1 MKLDR
6 KGDAWRK
13 NGQSLA
19 VAGRRGGECGGLSGP
34 PAEACPDLS
43 SAGNL
48 AGVRVLTITAKPLL
62 RSIELYG
69 SRPRALRTIQ
79 LRLPTGWGPC
89 SDLAM
94 NSLSIFSRGSA
105 GEAQT
110 HDQVLA
116 LVDPEPLPRECLAE
130 VLQAAFSRTL
140 VVAAADIGEINPA
153 MSTPIALGLVKVPGP
168 YAPGTVGASVK
179 AFEEHLP
186 GTPIIVMG
194 CGSEC
199 FALEAVNAGARGV
212 LPVSDPLRVAMAAVG
227 LVLAGGTYYPLR
239 LPRELL
245 STADAGTDGQCSSPS
260 PLPSPLTPG
269 PNSGASPFADRPGTV
284 TRLLI
289 SRPASWTFLRRC
301 SGADRTS
308 GSQAS
313 SILSE
318 NTVKVHIR
326 HIMRKLKATNRTQA
340 VIYSR
345 ERAPFAPR
353 PDHPLAPS
361 EDGAPRS

>member
-1 MKLDR
+1 MAK
-6 KGDAWRK
+6 AWP
-13 NGQSLA
+13 LP
-19 VAGRRGGECGGLSGP
+19 AGVEENVVGYPALLRRHAQDS
-34 PAEACPDLS
+34 S

-62 RSIELYG
+62 RSLELYG

-105 GEAQT
+105 DESQT
-110 HDQVLA
+110 HERVLA

-140 VVAAADIGEINPA
+140 VVAAAEIGEIDPTV
-153 MSTPIALGLVKVPGP
+153 STPIALGLVKVPGP
-168 YAPGTVGASVK
+168 YAPGAVGASVR
-179 AFEEHLP
+179 AFGQHLP

-199 FALEAVNAGARGV
+199 FALEAVHAGARGV

-239 LPRELL
+239 LPREAL
-245 STADAGTDGQCSSPS
+245 SGAETGADGQCSSPT
-260 PLPSPLTPG
+260 PLPPPLALG
-269 PNSGASPFADRPGTV
+269 PNCGASPFADRPGDSDQTALFTARELDV
-284 TRLLI
+284 LAALQRGRSNKWI
-289 SRPASWTFLRRC
+289 ASQLN
-301 SGADRTS
+301 
-308 GSQAS
+308 
-313 SILSE
+313 LSE